1 MIKMNY
7 KIIDI
12 NIDYK
17 KANAE
22 HYGYQPTMT
31 IYLPDNLVEVEPN
44 LIRPTVIV
52 CPGGG
57 YGGTSKREAEPIALK
72 LISAGLNAVVVHY
85 SCAPAR
91 FPCQLLELSSVV
103 AKVREN
109 AEEWHVDTNKIVV
122 MGFSAG
128 GHLAAS
134 YGTLWNKDFIKE
146 YFGFKNGENKPNGM
160 VLCYP
165 VITAGKK
172 AHRGSFV
179 NLLGDR
185 QNDEELLTLLS
196 PEKQVSEDTP
206 RAFIWHTFEDDTVP
220 VENSLLMATALTEK
234 GISTELHV
242 YPKGCH
248 GLSLCN
254 DIVCRGYNGAYSE
267 TQKWIDDCIRWIKC
281 L

>member
-1 MIKMNY
+1 MNY
-7 KIIDI
+7 KVIDI

-31 IYLPDNLVEVEPN
+31 LYLPDNLEEVEPN
-44 LIRPTVIV
+44 LVRPTVIV

-57 YGGTSKREAEPIALK
+57 YHFTSKREGEPIALK

-109 AEEWHVDTNKIVV
+109 AEEWNVDTNKIVV

-146 YFGFKNGENKPNGM
+146 YFGFNNGENKVGILNFIKELITFHG
-160 VLCYP
+160 VTGARILFKDTTININAKDASYFCY
-165 VITAGKK
+165 
-172 AHRGSFV
+172 F
-179 NLLGDR
+179 
-185 QNDEELLTLLS
+185 
-196 PEKQVSEDTP
+196 
-206 RAFIWHTFEDDTVP
+206 
-220 VENSLLMATALTEK
+220 
-234 GISTELHV
+234 
-242 YPKGCH
+242 
-248 GLSLCN
+248 
-254 DIVCRGYNGAYSE
+254 
-267 TQKWIDDCIRWIKC
+267 
-281 L
+281 